1 MAKILLDRIGTGR
14 RVILCGAM
22 ACGLLFGG
30 CAALEHTLGWDVNP
44 QHIELTEQQPG
55 DIPVPDGFRK
65 VIKDRQ
71 SNSYDL
77 DPDGFRDAH
86 LIYTGS
92 SPARFVARFYEK
104 TMVMPTFG
112 WKNQSRYQNES
123 DRTLKFT
130 KGRSVC
136 TIVITE
142 IINPVPRT
150 KIEVDIVST
159 P

>member
-1 MAKILLDRIGTGR
+1 MARNISNEIGAWS
-14 RVILCGAM
+14 RVTLCGLV
-22 ACGLLFGG
+22 ACALLLGG
-30 CAALEHTLGWDVNP
+30 CAAVEHTLGWDVNP

-55 DIPVPDGFRK
+55 DLPVPDGFRMVTK
-65 VIKDRQ
+65 NRR
-71 SNSYDL
+71 SFSYDL
-77 DPDGFRDAH
+77 DPDGFRDGH
-86 LIYTGS
+86 LIYMGS

-104 TMVMPTFG
+104 TMVQPTFG
-112 WKNQSRYQNES
+112 WKNQSQYQNES

-136 TIVITE
+136 TVVITE
-142 IINPVPRT
+142 IKNPVPRT